1 MSKTKADKSTIPPRN
16 LNPIEIYYTIIL
28 ILGDSVLLG
37 GFKIGYEVLSVFGVD
52 DKFVECRSDEDFIL
66 YGRHEL

>member
-1 MSKTKADKSTIPPRN
+1 MLISIFY
-16 LNPIEIYYTIIL
+16 LIIL

-37 GFKIGYEVLSVFGVD
+37 EFKLGDEVLDVYGVD
-52 DKFVECRSDEDFIL
+52 AKYLKFRSDEDFIF